1 MGIIDNCGELTW
13 GKCITGFNIVMGK
26 YWAKSQRNYYCGDLI
41 VIINRSGTSIG
52 DGLAL
57 ETVARETILSI
68 ILQ

>member
-1 MGIIDNCGELTW
+1 
-13 GKCITGFNIVMGK
+13 MGK

-41 VIINRSGTSIG
+41 VIINRSGTSIV